1 MDAEKKRRAEEDT
14 PGMQERA
21 GGIPEAEKPE
31 PKSAAMPAPAEQDAA
46 KLVDAPFAELPDE
59 PKKDRFQAIE
69 ELRELIRSTGKPYD
83 MAVIDRAMEMACQA
97 HAGQTRS
104 SGEEYVIHPLSVAK
118 ILVELGMDTDTI
130 VAALLHDV
138 VEDTPL
144 ELSDVSKAFGPEVA
158 ALVDGVTKLRK
169 LPFST
174 REEQQA
180 ENVRK
185 MLLAMA
191 QDIRVIIIK
200 LADRLHNMRTI
211 RYKPEQK
218 QRDTAKETMD
228 IYAPLAHRLGIRAV
242 KEELEDL
249 SLRTL
254 DPIAYKEIEDAL
266 ALREGERNAFLES
279 IKQRLTEK
287 LAGLKIECYVS
298 GRIKSIT
305 GIYRKMYMQGKA
317 FDEIYDIYAVRVIV
331 DTVNDCYNVLGVV
344 HDMFRPL
351 PNRFKDY
358 ISTPKANMY
367 QSLHTTVI
375 SKEKIPFEVQI
386 RTWEM
391 HYTAEYGIAAH
402 WKYKL
407 GIQRKDKLE
416 ERLAWVRQFI
426 ENQKDVDDAED
437 IVRSIK
443 TDLSSDD
450 VFVFTPKGD
459 VITLPVGSTVIDFA
473 YAIHS
478 AVGNRM
484 IGAKVDGRMVPLDYE
499 VKTGEIVEIVTTS
512 AQGHGPSRDWLSI
525 VKTGEARNKI
535 RAWFKKERREE
546 NVATGRQE
554 LEKELARHWIRL
566 PEGEMERFIEEESSK
581 QHCES
586 VEDFYAAIGYG
597 GILLSRIMPRIKEDY
612 QKLVKAENIQPET
625 AVTAPKPRHNNGGV
639 MIDGMDNCLV
649 KFARCCNPVPGDDI
663 IGFITRGYG
672 VSIHKRDCVNVPK
685 DISLAAEPER
695 WVSVYWEDSVRDEFK
710 ATLSIEAR
718 NRHALLADVTS
729 QLAAMHVMI
738 HAISAREP
746 KDNSV
751 VMSVTVGVN
760 SLDHLQS
767 VINRLS
773 KIEGIYSI
781 TRSGHGG

>member
-1 MDAEKKRRAEEDT
+1 MNQQMGADLTVDEVVVELKRRI
-14 PGMQERA
+14 M
-21 GGIPEAEKPE
+21 
-31 PKSAAMPAPAEQDAA
+31 KSE
-46 KLVDAPFAELPDE
+46 
-59 PKKDRFQAIE
+59 
-69 ELRELIRSTGKPYD
+69 KPYD
-83 MAVIDRAMEMACQA
+83 LDAVDRAIQLACKA
-97 HAGQTRS
+97 HEGQKRS
-104 SGEEYVIHPLSVAK
+104 SGEDYVCHPLLVAC
-118 ILVELGMDTDTI
+118 ILVDLGMDSETI
-130 VAALLHDV
+130 VASILQDV
-138 VEDTPL
+138 VEDTPV
-144 ELSDVSKAFGPEVA
+144 ELADVQKQFGADVA
-158 ALVDGVTKLRK
+158 ALVDGVTKLNK
-169 LPFST
+169 IPFST
-174 REEQQA
+174 KEEQQA

-211 RYKPEQK
+211 GARPPQK
-218 QRDTAKETMD
+218 QRDKAKETMD
-228 IYAPLAHRLGIRAV
+228 IFAPLAHRLGIRAV

-249 SLRTL
+249 SLRIL
-254 DPIAYKEIEDAL
+254 DGVAYREIEDAL
-266 ALREGERNAFLES
+266 ALREGERNEFLNS
-279 IKQRLTEK
+279 IQDRIKERLAEFDMHP
-287 LAGLKIECYVS
+287 YVA

-305 GIYRKMYMQGKA
+305 GIYRKMFMQGKS

-331 DTVNDCYNVLGVV
+331 DTVNDCYNVLGII

-358 ISTPKANMY
+358 ISTPKSNMY

-459 VITLPVGSTVIDFA
+459 VITLPVGATVIDFA

-484 IGAKVDGRMVPLDYE
+484 VGAKVDGRIVPLDYQ
-499 VKTGEIVEIVTTS
+499 VKTGEIVEVLTTS
-512 AQGHGPSRDWLSI
+512 APGRGPSRDWLNI

-535 RAWFKKERREE
+535 RAWFKNERREE
-546 NVATGRQE
+546 NIQQGKADLERE
-554 LEKELARHWIRL
+554 LTRNYIRL
-566 PEGEMERFIEEESSK
+566 PEDKMEEFLLAQSKK
-581 QHCES
+581 QHCATLD
-586 VEDFYAAIGYG
+586 DFYAAIGYG
-597 GILLSRIMPRIKEDY
+597 GVLLSRIIPRMKEDY
-612 QKLVKAENIQPET
+612 QKLAKVEEPVHPEQLI
-625 AVTAPKPRHNNGGV
+625 TAPRKHHNNGGV
-639 MIDGMDNCLV
+639 IIDGMDNCLV
-649 KFARCCNPVPGDDI
+649 KFARCCNPVPGDPI

-672 VSIHKRDCVNVPK
+672 VSIHKRDCINVPRNVTE
-685 DISLAAEPER
+685 AAEPDR
-695 WVSVYWEDSVRDEFK
+695 WVHVHWEESVRQEFK
-710 ATLSIEAR
+710 ATLHLTAR
-718 NRHALLADVTS
+718 NRHALLADVTT
-729 QLAAMHVMI
+729 QLASMHVMI
-738 HAISAREP
+738 HAINAREP
-746 KDNSV
+746 QDGYAS
-751 VMSVTVGVN
+751 MSLTVGVN
-760 SLDHLQS
+760 GLDHLQS
-767 VINRLS
+767 VINRLL
-773 KIEGIYSI
+773 KIPGVEQVD
-781 TRSGHGG
+781 RSRV

>member
-1 MDAEKKRRAEEDT
+1 MKDKTRLVNELKDL
-14 PGMQERA
+14 MV
-21 GGIPEAEKPE
+21 
-31 PKSAAMPAPAEQDAA
+31 KS
-46 KLVDAPFAELPDE
+46 
-59 PKKDRFQAIE
+59 
-69 ELRELIRSTGKPYD
+69 GKPYN
-83 MAVIDRAMEMACQA
+83 MAAVDLAIRTACEA
-97 HAGQTRS
+97 HNGQLRS
-104 SGEEYVIHPLSVAK
+104 SGEEFVCHPLQVAT
-118 ILVELGMDTDTI
+118 ILVELGMDSETV
-130 VAALLHDV
+130 VASILHDV
-138 VEDTPL
+138 VEDTPM
-144 ELSDVSKAFGPEVA
+144 ELADINRLFGSEIA
-158 ALVDGVTKLRK
+158 ALVDGVTKLNK
-169 LPFST
+169 LPFT
-174 REEQQA
+174 TKEEEQA

-211 RYKPEQK
+211 RFVSEQK
-218 QRDTAKETMD
+218 RRDKAKETMD

-249 SLRTL
+249 SLRIL

-266 ALREGERNAFLES
+266 ALRESERMAFLDN
-279 IKQRLTEK
+279 IKQRITEK
-287 LAGLKIECYVS
+287 LNSIPIECFVS

-305 GIYRKMYMQGKA
+305 GIYRKMYMQGKS

-331 DTVNDCYNVLGVV
+331 DTVNDCYNVLGLV

-386 RTWEM
+386 RSWEM

-437 IVRSIK
+437 IVRTIK

-459 VITLPVGSTVIDFA
+459 VITLPVGATVIDFA

-484 IGAKVDGRMVPLDYE
+484 VGAKVDGRIVPIDYT
-499 VKTGEIVEIVTTS
+499 VKTGEIIEILTTS
-512 AQGHGPSRDWLSI
+512 AQRRGPSRDWLNI

-535 RAWFKKERREE
+535 RTWFKKECRDENIEQGRTVLERELTR
-546 NVATGRQE
+546 NGIRMPDAQM
-554 LEKELARHWIRL
+554 KEFLL
-566 PEGEMERFIEEESSK
+566 MQSKK
-581 QHCES
+581 QHCET
-586 VEDFYAAIGYG
+586 VEDFLASIGYG
-597 GILLSRIMPRIKEDY
+597 GIILSHIMARMKEDY
-612 QKLVKAENIQPET
+612 LRLVKTDNEPVEIPPTVN
-625 AVTAPKPRHNNGGV
+625 RSNHHNGGV
-639 MIDGMDNCLV
+639 IIDNMDNCLV

-672 VSIHKRDCVNVPK
+672 VSIHKRDCTNVPK
-685 DISLAAEPER
+685 ELTQAAEPER
-695 WVSVYWEDSVRDEFK
+695 WVRVSWEKGVGNEFK
-710 ATLSIEAR
+710 ATLSVEAH
-718 NRHALLADVTS
+718 NRHALLADVTT
-729 QLAAMHVMI
+729 QLASMHVMI

-746 KDNSV
+746 TDGSV
-751 VMSVTVGVN
+751 MMSVTVGVS
-760 SLDHLQS
+760 SLEQLQS
-767 VINRLS
+767 VMARLA
-773 KIEGIYSI
+773 KISGIFSV
-781 TRSGHGG
+781 TRSTQGG

>member
-1 MDAEKKRRAEEDT
+1 MIQKEDVITELKKLIMKSEKQYDLDAL
-14 PGMQERA
+14 ERA
-21 GGIPEAEKPE
+21 IT
-31 PKSAAMPAPAEQDAA
+31 
-46 KLVDAPFAELPDE
+46 L
-59 PKKDRFQAIE
+59 
-69 ELRELIRSTGKPYD
+69 
-83 MAVIDRAMEMACQA
+83 ACSSHQ
-97 HAGQTRS
+97 GQFRS
-104 SGEEYVIHPLSVAK
+104 SGEEYVCHPLQVAC
-118 ILVELGMDTDTI
+118 ILVELGMDSETI
-130 VAALLHDV
+130 VSAILHDV
-138 VEDTPL
+138 VEDTPV
-144 ELSDVSKAFGPEVA
+144 ELDDIRKQFGQEVA
-158 ALVDGVTKLRK
+158 ALVDGVTKLNK
-169 LPFST
+169 IPFST

-185 MLLAMA
+185 MLLAMS

-200 LADRLHNMRTI
+200 LADRLHNMRTSAAW
-211 RYKPEQK
+211 PPQK
-218 QRDTAKETMD
+218 RRDKAKETMD

-249 SLRTL
+249 SLRIL

-266 ALREGERNAFLES
+266 ALREGERNAFLKS
-279 IKQRLTEK
+279 IQGRISERLAEYQITP
-287 LAGLKIECYVS
+287 YVV

-305 GIYRKMYMQGKA
+305 GIYRKMYMQGRS
-317 FDEIYDIYAVRVIV
+317 FEEIYDIYAVRVIV
-331 DTVNDCYNVLGVV
+331 DTVNDCYNVLGII

-407 GIQRKDKLE
+407 GLQKKDKFD

-459 VITLPVGSTVIDFA
+459 VITLPVGATVVDFA

-484 IGAKVDGRMVPLDYE
+484 IGAKVDGRIVPIDYE
-499 VKTGEIVEIVTTS
+499 VKTGEIVEVLTTS
-512 AQGHGPSRDWLSI
+512 AQGHGPSRDWLNI

-535 RAWFKKERREE
+535 RSWFKKERREE
-546 NVATGRQE
+546 NIEQGRME
-554 LEKELARHWIRL
+554 LEREMHRNGIRL
-566 PEGEMERFIEEESSK
+566 PEGKAEEFLLSQSRK
-581 QHCES
+581 QHCAS
-586 VEDFYAAIGYG
+586 LEDFYAAVGYG
-597 GILLSRIMPRIKEDY
+597 GVILSRILPRMKEDY
-612 QKLVKAENIQPET
+612 LKLVKAEEVVLPEDLI
-625 AVTAPKPRHNNGGV
+625 TAPKKHHNNGGV
-639 MIDGMDNCLV
+639 IIDDMDNCLV
-649 KFARCCNPVPGDDI
+649 KFARCCNPVPGDEI

-672 VSIHKRDCVNVPK
+672 VSIHKRDCTNVPK
-685 DISLAAEPER
+685 VISEASEPER
-695 WVSVYWEDSVRDEFK
+695 WVRVHWEDDAGEEFK
-710 ATLSIEAR
+710 ATLRVEAR
-718 NRHALLADVTS
+718 NRQALLVDITT
-729 QLAAMHVMI
+729 QLASMHVMI
-738 HAISAREP
+738 HAINAREP
-746 KDNSV
+746 KDDHVSILL
-751 VMSVTVGVN
+751 TLGVN
-760 SLDHLQS
+760 GLEHLKS
-767 VINRLS
+767 VASRLAR
-773 KIEGIYSI
+773 IEGVVNIE
-781 TRSGHGG
+781 RSNA